1 MSNVYQN
8 KGGDRVV
15 ESEIAKKAIKGD
27 DQAFLKL
34 MQLYKDTLYRTAF
47 AFLKNEHDA
56 LEAMQEV
63 TFRAYQKIHTV
74 KEPSYVKTWLVRIM
88 MNYCQDQ
95 LKKRKRYSSS
105 EVLQKI
111 GFEDATHLEMNEAI
125 ESLSSVEQQLI
136 FLKYFQNTKI
146 KEIAELEKIPEGTV
160 KSRLHKALKSLKCF
174 LSEKGDA
181 DHV

>member
-1 MSNVYQN
+1 METV
-8 KGGDRVV
+8 
-15 ESEIAKKAIKGD
+15 EIAKKAIKGD
-27 DQAFLKL
+27 EQAFLQI
-34 MQLYKDTLYRTAF
+34 MQLYKDILYRTAF

-56 LEAMQEV
+56 IEAMQEV

-74 KEPSYVKTWLVRIM
+74 KEPRYVKTWLVRIM

-95 LKKRKRYSSS
+95 MKKSKRYSSVEMLPEIGHS
-105 EVLQKI
+105 E
-111 GFEDATHLEMNEAI
+111 DTTHLEINEAI
-125 ESLSSVEQQLI
+125 ASLTSGEQQLI

-146 KEIAELEKIPEGTV
+146 TEIAELEKIPEGTV
-160 KSRLHKALKSLKCF
+160 KSRLHKALKSLRNF

>member
-1 MSNVYQN
+1 MEEV
-8 KGGDRVV
+8 
-15 ESEIAKKAIKGD
+15 EIAKKAIKGD
-27 DQAFLKL
+27 DQAFLQV

-74 KEPSYVKTWLVRIM
+74 KEPSYLKTWLVRIM

-105 EVLQKI
+105 EILQEI
-111 GFEDATHLEMNEAI
+111 GFNEDTTQLEINEAI
-125 ESLSSVEQQLI
+125 ASLSCVEQQLI

-160 KSRLHKALKSLKCF
+160 KSRLHKALKSLKDF

>member
-1 MSNVYQN
+1 
-8 KGGDRVV
+8 V
-15 ESEIAKKAIKGD
+15 EEVEIAKRAIRGD
-27 DQAFLKL
+27 DQAFLKV

-47 AFLKNEHDA
+47 AFFKNEHDA
-56 LEAMQEV
+56 LEAIQEV

-74 KEPSYVKTWLVRIM
+74 KEPSYMKTWLVRIM

-95 LKKRKRYSSS
+95 LKRRKRYSSS
-105 EVLQKI
+105 EILQEI
-111 GFEDATHLEMNEAI
+111 GFSEDTTHIEMNEAI
-125 ESLSSVEQQLI
+125 ASLSSVEQQLI

-160 KSRLHKALKSLKCF
+160 KSRLHKALKSLKDF

>member
-1 MSNVYQN
+1 MEEV
-8 KGGDRVV
+8 
-15 ESEIAKKAIKGD
+15 EIAKKAIKGD
-27 DQAFLKL
+27 DQAFLLL

-63 TFRAYQKIHTV
+63 TFRAYQKIYTV
-74 KEPSYVKTWLVRIM
+74 KEPSYMKTWLVRIM

-95 LKKRKRYSSS
+95 LKKGKRYSSS
-105 EVLQKI
+105 GVLQEI
-111 GFEDATHLEMNEAI
+111 GHSEDTTHLEINEAI
-125 ESLSSVEQQLI
+125 ASLSSGEQQLI

-160 KSRLHKALKSLKCF
+160 KSRLHKALKSLRGF

>member
-1 MSNVYQN
+1 MEE
-8 KGGDRVV
+8 V
-15 ESEIAKKAIKGD
+15 ETAKKAIIGD
-27 DQAFLKL
+27 EQAFLL
-34 MQLYKDTLYRTAF
+34 IMQLYKDTLYRTAI

-74 KEPSYVKTWLVRIM
+74 KEPIYVKTWLVRIM

-95 LKKRKRYSSS
+95 LKKRKRYRSS
-105 EVLQKI
+105 EMVQEI
-111 GFEDATHLEMNEAI
+111 GFKEDTTHLEINEAI
-125 ESLSSVEQQLI
+125 ASLSSSEQQLI

-160 KSRLHKALKSLKCF
+160 KSRLHKALKSLRNF

-181 DHV
+181 DRV

>member
-1 MSNVYQN
+1 MEVI
-8 KGGDRVV
+8 
-15 ESEIAKKAIKGD
+15 EIAKKAIKGD
-27 DQAFLKL
+27 DEAFLQI

-47 AFLKNEHDA
+47 AFLKTEHEA
-56 LEAMQEV
+56 VEAMQEV

-95 LKKRKRYSSS
+95 LKKSKRYRSI
-105 EVLQKI
+105 EILQEI
-111 GFEDATHLEMNEAI
+111 GFSEDTTHLDINEAI
-125 ESLSSVEQQLI
+125 ASLSSKEQQLI

-160 KSRLHKALKSLKCF
+160 KSRLHNALKSLRNF